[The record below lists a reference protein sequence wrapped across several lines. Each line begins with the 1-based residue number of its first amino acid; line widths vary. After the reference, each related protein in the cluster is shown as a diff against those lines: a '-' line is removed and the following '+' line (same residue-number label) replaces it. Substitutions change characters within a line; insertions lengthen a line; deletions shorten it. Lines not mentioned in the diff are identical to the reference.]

1 MVTLFSVLV
10 LVGALAATVIPV
22 RLYLTRGNAHA
33 RATQISHTQRAERI
47 HQLEHELGIVTKHS
61 DWEGCKRCHP
71 LKPPPPKAAIVNR
84 SSDIESTMSD
94 IRKRIE
100 NMEKA
105 VKTRSLELDGI
116 DYEYYDVIDG
126 YGRVVDRFIKT
137 PELPAA
143 EYLNYLDSRP
153 AEYDMIE
160 RKPPPPAAKPERVS
174 R

>member
-1 MVTLFSVLV
+1 
-10 LVGALAATVIPV
+10 
-22 RLYLTRGNAHA
+22 
-33 RATQISHTQRAERI
+33 
-47 HQLEHELGIVTKHS
+47 
-61 DWEGCKRCHP
+61 
-71 LKPPPPKAAIVNR
+71 
-84 SSDIESTMSD
+84 MSD